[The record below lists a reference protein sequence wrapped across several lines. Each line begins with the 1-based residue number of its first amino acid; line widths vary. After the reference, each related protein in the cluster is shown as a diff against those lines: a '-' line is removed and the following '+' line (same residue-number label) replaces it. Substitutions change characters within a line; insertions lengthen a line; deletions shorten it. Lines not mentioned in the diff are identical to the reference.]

1 MEQRAFSE
9 QVYDWVAKIPYGK
22 VVTYGQIAFYI
33 GMPRSARQVGYV
45 LSHTPSFLSLPCH
58 RVVNRLGATAPGW
71 PEQRYLLLAEG
82 VSFRENGMVD
92 LASSI
97 WRPTKDEK

>member
-1 MEQRAFSE
+1 MGQRAFSE
-9 QVYDWVAKIPYGK
+9 QVYEWVAKIPYGK

-33 GMPRSARQVGYV
+33 GKPRSARQVGYV

-71 PEQRYLLLAEG
+71 QEQRSLLQAEG
-82 VSFRENGMVD
+82 VSFRENGTVN
-92 LASSI
+92 LACSI